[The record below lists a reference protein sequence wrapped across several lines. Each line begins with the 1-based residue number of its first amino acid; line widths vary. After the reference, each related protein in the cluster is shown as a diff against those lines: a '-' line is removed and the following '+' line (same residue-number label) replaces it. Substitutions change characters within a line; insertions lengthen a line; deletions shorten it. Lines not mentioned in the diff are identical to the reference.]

1 MKETKK
7 YKGDVFTIPNMMSVF
22 RFCLIPLFMW
32 LYLDKAAYCATAA
45 ILALSG
51 LTDVADGFIARK
63 FNMVSDLG
71 KAIDP
76 IADKLTQLAMLFC
89 LLSTFPHMAIPLV
102 LLFIKEFATGISK
115 IAAIRSTGEVTGAVW
130 HGKLNTVLLY
140 GMLFVHVVW
149 HDIPPVAS
157 DCFIGVCTVS
167 MILSFVLYLISNI
180 RVVSKKKAE

>member
-7 YKGDVFTIPNMMSVF
+7 YKGDVITIPNILSVF
-22 RFCLIPLFMW
+22 RFGLIPLFMW
-32 LYLDKAAYCATAA
+32 LYLDKGAYGATAA
-45 ILALSG
+45 ILVLSG

-89 LLSTFPHMAIPLV
+89 LLSTFPHMAIPLI

-115 IAAIRSTGEVTGAVW
+115 IAAIRSTGEVTGARW
-130 HGKLNTVLLY
+130 HGKVNTVLLY
-140 GMLFVHVVW
+140 GMLFTHVVW
-149 HDIPPVAS
+149 HSIPPLVS
-157 DCFIGVCTVS
+157 DCFIGVCTAS
-167 MILSFVLYLISNI
+167 MILSFVLYLVSNI
-180 RVVSKKKAE
+180 KAVSKKKPE